1 MKRFFIERW
10 AVLAM
15 AAGAAVSCDISA
27 LGGGSPEISFEK
39 GSYEIPYSG
48 RFSVKCRYTPGY
60 RLEWDSG
67 SADIRLYS
75 SEKEADGW
83 MVYTFSHSAEK
94 DFVLKAVL
102 RGKLGMRK
110 AEAKASMS
118 LRHADVKWKSRR
130 PDGLFLETD
139 QYFNFEFVE
148 SALVVETDPPMAEV
162 KWQVIPVEGEAPEY
176 MQTIDMLILKPGVH
190 KEDTIR
196 YDVRATVNSGTAF
209 EKTLEAHYY
218 TAHTPYQMWTIAEW
232 EFDRGYTSAR
242 EAWRDTLNMKVG
254 EEAMLYVFSNPEG
267 YVMPYW
273 NSNTPEEYLS
283 PSGGEYRIEPVP
295 QAVKLLFTPLRKGI
309 YDVSFIG
316 RVVKIE

>member
-1 MKRFFIERW
+1 MKRFFVERW
-10 AVLAM
+10 AALLL
-15 AAGAAVSCDISA
+15 AAGAVASCDVSA
-27 LGGGSPEISFEK
+27 LGGDSPEISFEK
-39 GSYEIPYSG
+39 ADYKIPYSG
-48 RFSVKCRYTPGY
+48 RFTIRCRYTPGY
-60 RLEWDSG
+60 RLEWESG
-67 SADIRLYS
+67 NAEIKLYS
-75 SEKEADGW
+75 SEKEEGW
-83 MVYTFSHSAEK
+83 MAYTFSHKAEN

-102 RGKLGMRK
+102 RGKLGFRK
-110 AEAKASMS
+110 AEAKAEMS
-118 LRHADVKWKSRR
+118 LQHADLKWKSRR

-176 MQTIDMLILKPGVH
+176 MQTIDMLVLKPGVH

-267 YVMPYW
+267 YVSPYW
-273 NSNTPEEYLS
+273 HSNTPEEYFS